1 MSGGEMEERVRE
13 FERNG
18 VVLLRGVLVD
28 WIPYLKEVTM
38 DQMEH
43 PQFTALLTGLRT
55 FFGMDY
61 VQAGLSLT
69 NEACYRFWYKSNV
82 GSLVAK
88 LKRSKEVRLIVD
100 QLNVNPYQPMRL
112 G

>member
-1 MSGGEMEERVRE
+1 MEERVRE

-43 PQFTALLTGLRT
+43 PQFTALLTGLQT
-55 FFGMDY
+55 
-61 VQAGLSLT
+61 AP
-69 NEACYRFWYKSNV
+69 
-82 GSLVAK
+82 SLVWSMC
-88 LKRSKEVRLIVD
+88 KRGSS
-100 QLNVNPYQPMRL
+100 
-112 G
+112 